1 MLEAV
6 KKCWTRAELCQEVK
20 SKMAKIESQM
30 LHKMDRSL
38 ETVRSSSASEHRTV
52 KSELETL
59 RQQVPCN
66 QEVLAIV
73 SC

>member
-1 MLEAV
+1 
-6 KKCWTRAELCQEVK
+6 
-20 SKMAKIESQM
+20 MAKIESQM

-59 RQQVPCN
+59 RQQVPCKK
-66 QEVLAIV
+66 EVLGIV